1 MNDGNLIPFNKRTE
15 KEQREI
21 RSKGGKASG
30 EARRRK
36 KQIRELFKDI
46 LNSPLSE
53 LDHTICE
60 QLRIDPGMV
69 QNKGTLATTAC
80 FYMAVKRGDTNAI
93 RQLFDIAGEPM
104 GEFDPD
110 KLDGADDT
118 PVVVMSPMI
127 KEVSSVEEGEIVG

>member
-30 EARRRK
+30 EARKRK
-36 KQIRELFKDI
+36 KQIRELFKDV
-46 LNSPLSE
+46 LNSPLSD
-53 LDHTICE
+53 LDETICE
-60 QLRIDPGMV
+60 QLRLDPATI
-69 QNKGTLATTAC
+69 QNKGTLATVAC

-93 RQLFDIAGEPM
+93 ERLFNIAGEPM
-104 GEFDPD
+104 GEFNPND
-110 KLDGADDT
+110 LDGASDV

-127 KEVSSVEEGEIVG
+127 KDESNIDDAEIV